1 MSDAVQL
8 SNITKS
14 FGPVNVLSDVSISCR
29 AGSVRALVGENGAG
43 KSTLLKILT
52 GSVAP
57 DAGAV
62 SVFGEAVDLE
72 GWDPLESQRQGI
84 AIVHQEF
91 ALLPNMTVSDNVFLG
106 RERKKRGFVDRQAQ
120 EEETAALLSTVGC
133 RVDPRARVE
142 DLNIANAQLVEIAK
156 ALSQNAKVIALD
168 EPSAVLSGRE
178 LETLFTVVEALRD
191 KDVAVLYV
199 SHRMDE
205 LFRLCDEFSVLK
217 DGRVAGAGQIAD
229 TTNDEIIRMMVGRD
243 VASAFPQANTPSD
256 DVLLRLEDFHV
267 DGLPA
272 PISLTVRAGEVVG
285 IAGLAGS
292 GRSRLLKGIF
302 GLIPS
307 TGNLHLSGVSDK
319 APNGSGEA
327 IDDGFAFIPEDRKQ
341 LGLALSQ
348 PVSSNLTLL
357 DLPAIRRGGLLSK
370 KKEIALATNLV
381 STYGIKSTKT
391 GSEDVGQLSGGNQ
404 QKVVFAKWLQMSP
417 KLVLLDEPTRG
428 IDVAAKEEI
437 YRVIRELSKQG
448 VGFLMVSS
456 ELIEVLGLSHRVLVM
471 VDGVIR
477 GELPAGSTEEEVMTL
492 VTETSHQP
500 VGY

>member
-8 SNITKS
+8 SNVTKS

-29 AGSVRALVGENGAG
+29 AGSVHALVGENGAG

-57 DAGAV
+57 DAGAI
-62 SVFGEAVDLE
+62 SVFGESVDLD

-106 RERKKRGFVDRQAQ
+106 REIKKRGLVDRRAQ
-120 EEETAALLSTVGC
+120 EEETAALLETVGC
-133 RVDPRARVE
+133 RVDPRTRVE

-156 ALSQNAKVIALD
+156 ALSQDSKVIALD

-178 LETLFTVVEALRD
+178 LETLFTVVDSLRA
-191 KDVAVLYV
+191 KNVAVLYV

-205 LFRLCDEFSVLK
+205 LFRLCDQFTVLK
-217 DGRVAGAGQIAD
+217 DGRVAGEGLIAD
-229 TTNDEIIRMMVGRD
+229 TTNDEIVRMMVGRD
-243 VASAFPQANTPSD
+243 VASAFPQANAPSD
-256 DVLLRLEDFHV
+256 DVLLRLENFHV

-272 PISLTVRAGEVVG
+272 PISLTVHAGEVVG

-307 TGNLHLSGVSDK
+307 TGSLHLSGVTDK
-319 APNGSGEA
+319 APSGPGEA
-327 IDDGFAFIPEDRKQ
+327 IGEGLAFIPEDRKQ

-357 DLPAIRRGGLLSK
+357 NLPAIRRNRFLSR
-370 KKEIALATNLV
+370 KKETALSSDLI
-381 STYGIKSTKT
+381 STYGIKSTPT
-391 GSEDVGQLSGGNQ
+391 GTENVGQLSGGNQ

-437 YRVIRELSKQG
+437 YRVIRELSNQG

-471 VDGVIR
+471 VDGAIQ

>member
-14 FGPVNVLSDVSISCR
+14 FGPVNVLSDVSIFCR

-57 DAGAV
+57 DAGAI

-106 RERKKRGFVDRQAQ
+106 RERKKRGLVDRRAQ

-243 VASAFPQANTPSD
+243 VASAFPQANTPRD
-256 DVLLRLEDFHV
+256 DVLLRLEGFHV

-319 APNGSGEA
+319 APNGPGEA
-327 IDDGFAFIPEDRKQ
+327 IGDGFAFIPEDRKQ

-370 KKEIALATNLV
+370 KKEIALATDLI
-381 STYGIKSTKT
+381 STYGIKSTET
-391 GSEDVGQLSGGNQ
+391 GSEDVGRLSGGNQ

-417 KLVLLDEPTRG
+417 TLVLLDEPTRG